1 MSSKRQFTKEESS
14 FSGSY
19 SREVFQAVLLAYRP
33 WLKRV
38 IAILILGLAGRTL
51 LLSNTNLMGMW
62 VDSLCEGRGCK
73 PPPEPFRNF
82 SHHDFALLLIGITFV
97 GFLFNTAFR
106 VLISRIGTHAV
117 SRFYDEVT
125 LRTSRFPMTF
135 FDSNPVGRMITRFGS
150 DYAAIFRMSGGPM
163 GEFLCLTFDLALMLI
178 LTTVASPWYL
188 PLVIASLLINSFVY
202 RKNLMRMRTER
213 RQLSRARSPAIA
225 HFSETVQGARIIKAF
240 GRESTFL
247 SQFTRLVEELVR
259 QRLRTTAVVSLFS
272 VQMSASTAILLL
284 LTGIFGLTLVA
295 HGIVSIGSLAVAFT
309 FVMMSSTTF
318 QSFFD
323 WLSSLED
330 ALTGVERMN
339 EYLRHNIE
347 PQAKLPAETEYQ
359 TDHPIES
366 MADSHTIA
374 VHPLRCSRNATVEI
388 DNLSMRYRADFPLV
402 LDNISFRVEAGEQ
415 VGIIG
420 RTGSG
425 KSSLIQAIFHLYT
438 FERGSVRIGGYDVQ
452 ASPKSESH
460 VDLGAYRSA
469 IALISQDPLLF
480 TGTLRENLSFEGD
493 LGDAELLDLLSTV
506 GLDEFLASHGP
517 HPLDLHIEERGAN
530 LSMGQRQLICLA
542 RCLLQNAPVVIM
554 DEATS
559 AVDPV
564 SERLLIETT
573 ERHLANKTRI
583 IVAHRLTTV
592 ASCNRIIWLEHG
604 RIRMQG
610 EARRVLEAFER
621 TERGDSHR

>member
-1 MSSKRQFTKEESS
+1 MSSKRQFVKDESS

-19 SREVFQAVLLAYRP
+19 SREVFLAVLLAYRP

-38 IAILILGLAGRTL
+38 IAILILGLAGRAL
-51 LLSNTNLMGMW
+51 LLSNTNLMGLW
-62 VDSLCEGRGCK
+62 VDSLCEGTGCK
-73 PPPEPFRNF
+73 PQPAFLRGF
-82 SHHDFALLLIGITFV
+82 THHDFALLLIGITLV
-97 GFLFNTAFR
+97 GFVFNTAFR
-106 VLISRIGTHAV
+106 ILISRIGTHAV

-150 DYAAIFRMSGGPM
+150 DYGAIFRMSGGPM
-163 GEFLCLTFDLALMLI
+163 GEFLCLTFDLALMLV

-202 RKNLMRMRTER
+202 RKNLMRMRAER

-240 GRESTFL
+240 GRESVFL
-247 SQFTRLVEELVR
+247 NRFTHLVEELVL
-259 QRLRTTAVVSLFS
+259 QRLRTTAVVSFFS
-272 VQMSASTAILLL
+272 VQMSASTASLLL
-284 LTGIFGLTLVA
+284 LTGVFGLTLVA
-295 HGIVSIGSLAVAFT
+295 KGIVSVGSLAVAFT

-339 EYLRHNIE
+339 EYLRHDIE
-347 PQAKLPAETEYQ
+347 PHATLPSEALYQ
-359 TDHPIES
+359 TGHRIEVA
-366 MADSHTIA
+366 ADSCQQATHA
-374 VHPLRCSRNATVEI
+374 LRTATNAAVEI
-388 DNLSMRYRADFPLV
+388 DGLSMRYRADFPLV

-415 VGIIG
+415 IGIIG

-425 KSSLIQAIFHLYT
+425 KSSLIQAMFHLYP
-438 FERGSVRIGGYDVQ
+438 FERGTVRIGGYDVQ
-452 ASPKSESH
+452 ASPQSADCI
-460 VDLGAYRSA
+460 DLGLYRSA

-480 TGTLRENLSFEGD
+480 TGTLRENLSFEGQ
-493 LGDAELLDLLSTV
+493 LRDADLLDLLKTV
-506 GLDEFLASHGP
+506 GLDEFMATLGAK
-517 HPLDLHIEERGAN
+517 PLDLRIEERGTN

-583 IVAHRLTTV
+583 IVAHRLATV

-610 EARRVLEAFER
+610 EAGRILEAFEQ
-621 TERGDSHR
+621 TESGARHA